1 MRKINFLSQT
11 PNAFIFQKESN
22 KTNFG
27 GFLSVIYLIIAL
39 FIFLY
44 LRAIY
49 GFSEQYQITY
59 FVSEEKT
66 ITPSEQT
73 KFAES
78 KKYNPIL
85 PMKFSLV
92 DEHGK
97 ELSDR
102 FIIVDYLKNITIE
115 RNKII
120 YKRANDINFDI
131 LYKCDDN
138 NDTNKTQCEIDD
150 KEISLLYSLVIRY
163 QGFYFDPQSAIPIN
177 QLFNDTFHS
186 ISIPFNP
193 DIKLRKKIRWT
204 ITRYEDNNCLFQ
216 IFNDINGKESEHIKE
231 SNIFI
236 GGNYEEFDTMIISKN
251 SGYRLINNAKLLLI
265 FDSLNLEG
273 KNTVLYNDY
282 KRKEKSILD
291 CYANIFSLWI
301 SLYNGFV
308 FVFLKLYSKSFDQYK
323 IMENILSKQK
333 ENIIQNKKQ
342 IYQKSKI
349 NEISKG
355 DILMKDLEDLEEE
368 YNDRLLIKE
377 KKEMKDIET
386 NDINDNDNFIK
397 KEDEQ
402 DEQER
407 ILPKL
412 RFLDFIFNTFYKEN
426 NCYSKRQPLIC
437 ACSKII
443 FQYYSIENILYNQI
457 MIENL
462 LQDYKWNNPKLKN
475 IFNNNSFNDIKNK
488 LSNNFN

>member
-1 MRKINFLSQT
+1 MRKIDFLSQT

-49 GFSEQYQITY
+49 GASEQYQITY

-66 ITPSEQT
+66 ITPNEQT

-120 YKRANDINFDI
+120 YKRANDIFFDI

-150 KEISLLYSLVIRY
+150 KEISLLYALVISY

-193 DIKLRKKIRWT
+193 DIKLRKRIRWT
-204 ITRYEDNNCLFQ
+204 ITRYEDNNGFFQ
-216 IFNDINGKESEHIKE
+216 MLNDANGNEPEHIKE

-251 SGYRLINNAKLLLI
+251 AGYRLINNAKLLLI

-323 IMENILSKQK
+323 IMENILSKQN
-333 ENIIQNKKQ
+333 ENIIQSKKK
-342 IYQKSKI
+342 IYQ
-349 NEISKG
+349 
-355 DILMKDLEDLEEE
+355 
-368 YNDRLLIKE
+368 
-377 KKEMKDIET
+377 
-386 NDINDNDNFIK
+386 
-397 KEDEQ
+397 
-402 DEQER
+402 
-407 ILPKL
+407 
-412 RFLDFIFNTFYKEN
+412 
-426 NCYSKRQPLIC
+426 
-437 ACSKII
+437 
-443 FQYYSIENILYNQI
+443 
-457 MIENL
+457 
-462 LQDYKWNNPKLKN
+462 
-475 IFNNNSFNDIKNK
+475 
-488 LSNNFN
+488 